1 MQGDSGQELEQGW
14 GVGEQGSGWD
24 PLINQESIRVAALPC
39 PALPMQEAG
48 GGGLATKALCPAG
61 LGVTAWLGCRQQR
74 EASGWASPGQ
84 QPRCSS
90 WAFPANS
97 SSFRT

>member
-1 MQGDSGQELEQGW
+1 M
-14 GVGEQGSGWD
+14 
-24 PLINQESIRVAALPC
+24 AALPC

-48 GGGLATKALCPAG
+48 GGGLATKALRPAG
-61 LGVTAWLGCRQQR
+61 PGVTAWLGCRQQR

-90 WAFPANS
+90 WAFLQTPLPLEPELQITGWG
-97 SSFRT
+97 F